1 MVFSPSESSRGG
13 AVLGG
18 GEPVVNLRAWNTD
31 VPSRLVRDNI
41 LRGVVDSGEGQRFS
55 FQIKKPPIEL

>member
-18 GEPVVNLRAWNTD
+18 VWVAILRAWNM
-31 VPSRLVRDNI
+31 PSRLVRDNI
-41 LRGVVDSGEGQRFS
+41 LVEGMRGSVGA
-55 FQIKKPPIEL
+55 PWLWHALPIEP